1 MKGQKKS
8 TSRGS
13 LLDEQKETR
22 KKIGERI
29 KQLRKGIGLS
39 QEKFANQT
47 GIDRTL
53 VSRMERG
60 ETNFEWITLVTFF
73 RALDVTMQ
81 DFFAGI
87 E

>member
-1 MKGQKKS
+1 MKAQKKL

-13 LLDEQKETR
+13 LLDEQEETR

-29 KQLRKGIGLS
+29 RQLRRATGLS
-39 QEKFANQT
+39 QEKFANQQ
-47 GIDRTL
+47 GLDRTL

-73 RALDVTMQ
+73 RALGVSMSN
-81 DFFAGI
+81 FFAGI

>member
-1 MKGQKKS
+1 MKAQKKS
-8 TSRGS
+8 IGRGS

-29 KQLRKGIGLS
+29 KQLRRATGLS
-39 QEKFANQT
+39 QEKFANLQ
-47 GIDRTL
+47 GLDRTL

-73 RALDVTMQ
+73 RALDVTMEA
-81 DFFAGI
+81 FFAGI